1 MEEYIKF
8 LEFIKKK
15 ILLRKNIKEVFE
27 DFDNQNSN
35 IPPKSSL
42 QDFFKIKEDSFKAM
56 IIELRDSGEKE
67 DEIELL
73 INLEKEKRFNAYKSS
88 YDNFSINNG
97 NVSSGLS
104 KKNKLMKIIVE
115 KTITSKSSNNIEL
128 KPLDEKPKK
137 FSEKWHA
144 ILYLLELQA
153 ANASPPENSEG
164 TLIRD
169 DIEEIGRQRIKG
181 SKGQSFYRNVLKFR
195 LEIKDKK
202 SLKSILTDDWK
213 EKIISLSNNDKIIID
228 YLEKNY

>member
-15 ILLRKNIKEVFE
+15 ILLRKNIKEVFK
-27 DFDNQNSN
+27 DFGNQNSN
-35 IPPKSSL
+35 TPPKSSL

-56 IIELRDSGEKE
+56 IKELRDSGEKE

-115 KTITSKSSNNIEL
+115 KTITSKSSNNTEL
-128 KPLDEKPKK
+128 KTLEENPKK
-137 FSEKWHA
+137 FPEKWHA
-144 ILYLLELQA
+144 LLYLLELKVTK
-153 ANASPPENSEG
+153 NEIPVNREG
-164 TLIRD
+164 EFVKNE
-169 DIEEIGRQRIKG
+169 IEEIGRKRIG
-181 SKGQSFYRNVLKFR
+181 SSGQNFYRKIREIVEILDDNTK
-195 LEIKDKK
+195 LERYFGK
-202 SLKSILTDDWK
+202 DWK
-213 EKIISLSNNDKIIID
+213 KKVINLSNNDIAIINFI
-228 YLEKNY
+228 EKNY